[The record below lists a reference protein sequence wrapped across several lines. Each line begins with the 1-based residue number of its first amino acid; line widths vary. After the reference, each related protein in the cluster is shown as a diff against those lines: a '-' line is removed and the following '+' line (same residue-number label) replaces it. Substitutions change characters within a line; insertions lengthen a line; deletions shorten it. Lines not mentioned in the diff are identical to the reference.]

1 MARAPRPSPLLHAAA
16 RALQDAQVRPA
27 DHLLVAVSGGPDS
40 IALLVALAE
49 LARTGGWRV
58 TAAHVD
64 HGLRGPEG
72 ATERAAVATVAA
84 SLGVALVERRLALT
98 PGSGLEVRARRA
110 RRRAL
115 VSMAEQAGATRIALG
130 HTADDQ
136 AETVLLRL
144 LRGAGRGGLG
154 AMRAAR
160 GRLLRPLLASTRAD
174 VRHFLADRR
183 VAFALDRSNA
193 ELRHA
198 RNRLRRLV
206 MPILAAEFNPR
217 VGPALAALAARL
229 HDEDDLLEALAAAR
243 RDGLVEDGRLA
254 VAVADE
260 PPALGRRIVRAW
272 LENGT
277 RAGVTAEHVER
288 VLALTRSTGRGT
300 VGLPHAAHV
309 LREGSHLVRRGSE
322 RPAAAFCLS
331 IVPGGEAAD
340 PGTGWRLW
348 LSPPRPCAG
357 HDAQGGDPS
366 RAAFDAEALGESLL
380 VRSRR
385 PGDRIHLQGIGT
397 RKLQD
402 VLVDAKVPRERRP
415 GVPLLES
422 AGQILWVAGVVRGS
436 GAAVGQR
443 TRRVVEGVF
452 ERSRGAVHCP

>member
-1 MARAPRPSPLLHAAA
+1 
-16 RALQDAQVRPA
+16 
-27 DHLLVAVSGGPDS
+27 
-40 IALLVALAE
+40 
-49 LARTGGWRV
+49 
-58 TAAHVD
+58 
-64 HGLRGPEG
+64 
-72 ATERAAVATVAA
+72 
-84 SLGVALVERRLALT
+84 VALVDRTLALD

-115 VSMAEQAGATRIALG
+115 VAMAEQVGATRIALG

-144 LRGAGRGGLG
+144 LRGAGRGALG
-154 AMRAAR
+154 GMRTAR

-183 VAFALDRSNA
+183 VAFAVDRSNA
-193 ELRHA
+193 DLHHA
-198 RNRLRRLV
+198 RNRMRRLV
-206 MPILAAEFNPR
+206 LPMLAAEFNPR

-229 HDEDDLLEALAAAR
+229 HEEDDLLEALAAER
-243 RDGLVEDGRLA
+243 RGALVEDGRLG

-260 PPALGRRIVRAW
+260 PAALGRRIVRTW
-272 LENGT
+272 LEAGA

-288 VLALTRSTGRGT
+288 VLALARGVGRGT
-300 VGLPHAAHV
+300 VGLPGAARV
-309 LREGSHLVRRGSE
+309 LREGSHLVRHGTQ

-331 IVPGGEAAD
+331 IVPGGSAAD

-348 LSPPRPCAG
+348 LSPPRPCAED
-357 HDAQGGDPS
+357 DARGGDPS
-366 RAAFDAEALGESLL
+366 RVAFDAEALGESLL

-385 PGDRIHLQGIGT
+385 AGDRIHLQGIGT

-402 VLVDAKVPRERRP
+402 VLVDAKVPRERRS

-436 GAAVGQR
+436 GATVGQR
-443 TRRVVEGVF
+443 TRQVVEGVF
-452 ERSRGAVHCP
+452 ERAGGTVHCP